1 MQRLLNPKLKMKLLF
16 QQSLRSSTRSV
27 GGGRIEAEAVLLS
40 TDAEMVA
47 RITVTQDTFLIE
59 KAERESLR
67 SGSLYVSSVGG
78 ANLIGKPAYFGV
90 AASLTRAF
98 PDAKD
103 AIERSVFAEC
113 IKALIQSE
121 CYLFR
126 ERGFADKQ
134 AYQKNWDIS
143 HPNSCRYYSHLDR
156 VSRRWFEYIGDEP
169 RKQNLFNRHKSIAI
183 WQSERG
189 TLEGRG
195 TFLDSFHELGIQ
207 AQCEADG
214 TIVGFTGS
222 FLRAPDSICFGTAE
236 MVTSLAGRNLNEF
249 TRKEMNRCAGG
260 PEGCAHLLDLGQDLL
275 ATLQKTAKLF
285 DAAKR

>member
-1 MQRLLNPKLKMKLLF
+1 MKLLF

-27 GGGRIEAEAVLLS
+27 GDGRIEAEAVLLS

-143 HPNSCRYYSHLDR
+143 HPNSCRYYSHLDL

-236 MVTSLAGRNLNEF
+236 LLTSLSGRNLGEF

-285 DAAKR
+285 DATKL